1 MISFKSLQGKLLSMA
16 TFVLAISVIFIPN
29 NVFAV
34 SLYTSTVSTGT
45 VGVNITPTLQY
56 TYSPQQTWGDGDTLT
71 FVLPDNMSAWSGA
84 TFAVEYDTDATNDG
98 VGETP
103 ILEGGANGMYLISGR
118 TLTIKWNASGWGAPN
133 SGASS
138 VRVVVTAGLTPN
150 YVDAAA
156 VFTFGGATALGV
168 DTDPSGTAAIAISAA
183 DAAPSLALAGNS
195 VVGATGNSTLTVTL
209 PVSLAVGSK
218 VIFTVPANLFITS
231 AAYSSHTFGG
241 TGTFSCAVASQTI
254 TCTSATATIPS
265 GTGTIILTGISAS
278 YAASGQTLSSIS
290 VTDGTN
296 NLAIASTGSVT
307 NTTAAQMAASLTLST
322 NSVVGVAGDSTL
334 TFTTPIIGAG
344 SKVLFT
350 APSNLNVSGVT
361 FVSQSFGGAA
371 TFTCVAVGQVVTCT
385 SAGASISAGTGTI
398 VMSGITA
405 TAAATGQ
412 SLTAAAVQDS
422 SSNVKALST
431 SGNTVTDTTGGTT
444 TTTTG
449 TSFGLVSTP
458 QNPTLVLNHGQQVTK
473 SLTIDIE
480 VSATGAIEVALS
492 TKADFSGATW
502 KSLLPVMQIT
512 LQNISGPQVVYAKFA
527 NAQGGESAVVSATV
541 VYAPGTENASA
552 PVTPSPVVTVPP
564 PVSVPPLLST
574 SEKLGALVSGK
585 YDSAVA
591 RELVPSIAHDFNLI
605 APSTTLKC
613 PADSLVK
620 IAGNS
625 AVYYCGADG
634 KRYVFP
640 NGNIFKSW
648 FADFSTVKTIT
659 ADELA
664 ALPIGGAVRFHPGT
678 TMIKLQTDPRV
689 FAIAPGGVLRW
700 VSSEVVAKKLYG
712 DTWNKQ
718 VQDVSDAFISNYT
731 IGAPITD

>member
-16 TFVLAISVIFIPN
+16 TFVLVVSVIFIPN

-56 TYSPQQTWGDGDTLT
+56 TYSPQQTWANSDTLT
-71 FVLPDNMSAWSGA
+71 FVLPNNMSAWPGA
-84 TFAVEYDTDATNDG
+84 TFTAEYDTDATDNG
-98 VGETP
+98 VGETA
-103 ILEGGANGMYLISGR
+103 ITAGSGDGQYVISGR
-118 TLTIKWNASGWGAPN
+118 TLTIKWNATGWGAPN
-133 SGASS
+133 PGASS

-150 YVDAAA
+150 YADAAG
-156 VFTFGGATALGV
+156 VFTFGGSTVAGG
-168 DTDPSGTAAIAISAA
+168 DTNPSGTAAIAISAA
-183 DAAPSLALAGNS
+183 AAAPSLALAGNS
-195 VVGATGNSTLTVTL
+195 VVGGSGNTTLTVTL
-209 PVSLAVGSK
+209 PLTLAIGSK
-218 VIFTVPANLFITS
+218 VIFTAPANLSVANVTF
-231 AAYSSHTFGG
+231 SSQTFGG
-241 TGTFSCAVASQTI
+241 AGTFTCAAASQVI
-254 TCTSATATIPS
+254 TCTSAGGTVTS
-265 GTGTIILTGISAS
+265 GTGTIIMTGISAS
-278 YAASGQTLSSIS
+278 YVASSQTLSSIS

-296 NLAIASTGSVT
+296 NLATASTGTVT
-307 NTTAAQMAASLTLST
+307 DTTAGEANASLALST
-322 NSVVGVAGDSTL
+322 NSVVGATGDSTL
-334 TFTTPIIGAG
+334 TITIPFLPVG
-344 SKVLFT
+344 SKIVFT

-361 FVSQSFGGAA
+361 YVSKTLAGAA

-385 SAGASISAGTGTI
+385 SGGATITSGTGTI

-405 TAAATGQ
+405 TSAATGRTL
-412 SLTAAAVQDS
+412 SSVSIQDS
-422 SSNVKALST
+422 SSNIKFNGTTDNS
-431 SGNTVTDTTGGTT
+431 VTNTTGGTT
-444 TTTTG
+444 TS
-449 TSFGLVSTP
+449 TSFGLVPAPT
-458 QNPTLVLNHGQQVTK
+458 NPTMILNHGEQVTK
-473 SLTIDIE
+473 NLTVDVE
-480 VSATGAIEVALS
+480 VSATGATDVALS

-502 KSLLPVMQIT
+502 KSLAPIMQIT
-512 LQNISGPQVVYAKFA
+512 LQNAAGPQTVYVKFA

-541 VYAPGTENASA
+541 VYAPHTENASEHDI
-552 PVTPSPVVTVPP
+552 PSSVVTVPP
-564 PVSVPPLLST
+564 PVSVPTMLST

-585 YDSAVA
+585 YDSVAA
-591 RELVPSIAHDFNLI
+591 RELVPSIAHDFNLT
-605 APSTTLKC
+605 APAVALKC

-648 FADFSTVKTIT
+648 FADFSTVKTIA

-664 ALPIGGAVRFHPGT
+664 ALPIGGAVRFHPGA
-678 TMIKLQTDPRV
+678 TMIKLQTDARV

-700 VSSEVVAKKLYG
+700 VSSEAVAKKLYG